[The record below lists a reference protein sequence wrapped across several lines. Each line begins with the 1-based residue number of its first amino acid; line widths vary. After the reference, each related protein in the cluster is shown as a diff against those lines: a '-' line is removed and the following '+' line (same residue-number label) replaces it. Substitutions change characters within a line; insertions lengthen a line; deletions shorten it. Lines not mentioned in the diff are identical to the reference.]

1 MEPPRNLREYSKEG
15 LASEVERL
23 RTKLGLAESIIRKQE
38 GFIKSMEESI
48 QEVNVL
54 MSKKPELG
62 EGNTKAEMAE
72 LAEILHYMT
81 EIDYKLDPIISIGS
95 KVKEII
101 SDLKKDRGTRVEG
114 DNGEIEPEEYTTVC
128 YPDGTRYI
136 VVYTDIVY
144 QKVGS
149 RKLAVA
155 GAYFGMDSS
164 LNFIRTYSDQSH
176 IEVFINNLEQV
187 MEVLKRRG
195 KKDIMILN
203 KDRMMNMKAS
213 QILKVDVVKPVS
225 WEDRQFKGKMDALRN
240 SFKFFKKWVLTE
252 NAQPNVFTWGND
264 EHKINRNVIE
274 TLCLETFSTIVSKGH
289 CDIFRSGEGF
299 KMALSE
305 VSQQMKA
312 MVSGY
317 MADVAGNGAA
327 DIGVIDTGEGGLVL
341 GEDQSQRM
349 DAALRELRNLYRENI
364 RKIKD
369 HSRPLETSS

>member
-1 MEPPRNLREYSKEG
+1 M
-15 LASEVERL
+15 
-23 RTKLGLAESIIRKQE
+23 
-38 GFIKSMEESI
+38 
-48 QEVNVL
+48 
-54 MSKKPELG
+54 
-62 EGNTKAEMAE
+62 
-72 LAEILHYMT
+72 
-81 EIDYKLDPIISIGS
+81 
-95 KVKEII
+95 
-101 SDLKKDRGTRVEG
+101 EG
-114 DNGEIEPEEYTTVC
+114 DNGEIEPEEYTTAC

-144 QKVGS
+144 EKVGS

-187 MEVLKRRG
+187 VEVLKRRG

-213 QILKVDVVKPVS
+213 QILKVDVDKPVS
-225 WEDRQFKGKMDALRN
+225 WEDRQFKGKIDTLRN
-240 SFKFFKKWVLTE
+240 SFRFFKKWVLTE

-274 TLCLETFSTIVSKGH
+274 TLCLETFSTIVAKGH
-289 CDIFRSGEGF
+289 CDFFRSGEGF

-349 DAALRELRNLYRENI
+349 DAALREIRNLYKENI
-364 RKIKD
+364 KKIKD
-369 HSRPLETSS
+369 HSRPMETSS

>member
-23 RTKLGLAESIIRKQE
+23 RTRLELAESIIRKQE
-38 GFIKSMEESI
+38 CFIKSMEESI

-54 MSKKPELG
+54 MRKKPELG
-62 EGNTKAEMAE
+62 EGNTKAGMADS
-72 LAEILHYMT
+72 AEIFHYMT
-81 EIDYKLDPIISIGS
+81 EIDYKLDPIIRIGS

-144 QKVGS
+144 EKVGS

-176 IEVFINNLEQV
+176 IEVFINNLDQV

-203 KDRMMNMKAS
+203 KDRMMNMKVS
-213 QILKVDVVKPVS
+213 QILKVDVDKPVT
-225 WEDRQFKGKMDALRN
+225 WEDRQFKGKIDALRN
-240 SFKFFKKWVLTE
+240 SFRFFKKWVLTE

-274 TLCLETFSTIVSKGH
+274 TLCLETFSTIVAKGH
-289 CDIFRSGEGF
+289 CDFFRSGEGF
-299 KMALSE
+299 KRALSE

-349 DAALRELRNLYRENI
+349 DAALREIRNLYKENI
-364 RKIKD
+364 KKIKD
-369 HSRPLETSS
+369 HSRPMETSS

>member
-54 MSKKPELG
+54 MSKKPKLG
-62 EGNTKAEMAE
+62 EGNTKAGMAE
-72 LAEILHYMT
+72 SAEILHYMT

-144 QKVGS
+144 EKVGS

-213 QILKVDVVKPVS
+213 QILKVDVDKPVS

-274 TLCLETFSTIVSKGH
+274 TLCLETFSTIVAKGH
-289 CDIFRSGEGF
+289 CDFFRSGEGF
-299 KMALSE
+299 KRALSE

-317 MADVAGNGAA
+317 MADVAGNGAV
-327 DIGVIDTGEGGLVL
+327 DIGAIDTGGGGLVL

-349 DAALRELRNLYRENI
+349 DAALREIRNLYKENI
-364 RKIKD
+364 KKIKD
-369 HSRPLETSS
+369 HSRPMETSS